1 MNLLINRYLPH
12 LAVIIAALLWSL
24 DAFLR
29 QSLYSLSPLLVIT
42 LEHGIGSLL
51 FTPIL
56 ISNWKQLKTLKQ
68 TAWISLLWISILGG
82 LCGTYFYTKALS
94 YVGYIDLSVVVLIQK
109 FQPLFAVSLAA
120 IILKE
125 KLSRRY
131 LILALCAMIGGYLV
145 TFGNNPISTKDNNT
159 LIAALFSLLA
169 AFCWGSSTVL
179 GKHALIYL
187 PYSVVTALRL
197 IITTIVG
204 MLIIIYSGW
213 SMVYSHVSYEQWKIL
228 FLLVISTG
236 TLALFIYY
244 YGLKKLP
251 ASHTTLFELF
261 WPLSAVIIDWI
272 IMGNPLSMTQLSGAI
287 ILLVSMTILTQERS
301 NGRP

>member
-1 MNLLINRYLPH
+1 MNKYLPH
-12 LAVIIAALLWSL
+12 LAIIIAALLWSL
-24 DAFLR
+24 DALLR
-29 QSLYSLSPLLVIT
+29 QSLYSLSPLLIIT

-51 FTPIL
+51 FTPVI
-56 ISNWKQLKTLKQ
+56 IKHWVKLKALKQ

-82 LCGTYFYTKALS
+82 ICGTYFYTKALS
-94 YVGYIDLSVVVLIQK
+94 YIGYIDLSVVVLLQK

-125 KLSRRY
+125 KLSNRY
-131 LILALCAMIGGYLV
+131 LVLALFAMIGGYLV
-145 TFGNNPISTKDNNT
+145 TFGNEPISKGDNNT

-179 GKHALIYL
+179 GKQALMFL
-187 PYSVVTALRL
+187 PYSFVTALRL
-197 IITTIVG
+197 IITTTVS
-204 MLIIIYSGW
+204 MLIIIYSDFNII
-213 SMVYSHVSYEQWKIL
+213 YSHISYKQWKIL
-228 FLLVISTG
+228 LLIVISTG
-236 TLALFIYY
+236 TVALFIYY

-272 IMGNPLSMTQLSGAI
+272 IIGNPLSIPQLSGAV
-287 ILLVSMTILTQERS
+287 ILLASMTILTQESS
-301 NGRP
+301 NERP

>member
-1 MNLLINRYLPH
+1 MNRYLPH
-12 LAVIIAALLWSL
+12 FAIIIAALLWSL

-29 QSLYSLSPLLVIT
+29 QSLYTLSPLLIIT

-51 FTPIL
+51 FIPIL
-56 ISNWKQLKTLKQ
+56 VGNWKKLKTLKQ
-68 TAWISLLWISILGG
+68 TVWISLLWISILGG
-82 LCGTYFYTKALS
+82 ICGTYFYTKALS
-94 YVGYIDLSVVVLIQK
+94 YVGYIDLSVVVLLQK

-120 IILKE
+120 LVLKE
-125 KLSRRY
+125 KLSKRY
-131 LILALCAMIGGYLV
+131 LLLALCAMIGGYLV
-145 TFGNNPISTKDNNT
+145 TFGSNPISIGDNNT

-179 GKHALIYL
+179 GKQALIYL
-187 PYSVVTALRL
+187 PFSLVTALRL

-204 MLIIIYSGW
+204 LFIITYSGW
-213 SMVYSHVSYEQWKIL
+213 SITYSHISYEQWRTL
-228 FLLVISTG
+228 FLIVVSTG
-236 TLALFIYY
+236 TVALFIYY

-272 IMGNPLSMTQLSGAI
+272 VMGNSLSIPQLSGAV
-287 ILLVSMTILTQERS
+287 ILLTSMTILTQERS
-301 NGRP
+301 NERS